1 MTQNM
6 ETTIEVTVGEGSTIS
21 EYSTYVVTQGGTA
34 YTTKSLVPVTTVI
47 PSTETTTP
55 GSAPSSSS
63 PVTAGGNAKNG
74 PAAALLA
81 GIIGL
86 VALV

>member
-6 ETTIEVTVGEGSTIS
+6 ETTVEITVGEGSTVS
-21 EYSTYVVTQGGTA
+21 EYSTYVVTQGGTV

-47 PSTETTTP
+47 PETTTTE
-55 GSAPSSSS
+55 SAPSSTL

-74 PAAALLA
+74 PAVALLA
-81 GIIGL
+81 GIFGL